1 MRDTPEPP
9 FGAIDSGKELF
20 RRLVEHYDFKCE
32 AGPLVRCIEF
42 DQLKACFDAMAEY
55 IEDVGDG
62 WEPSE
67 SQQGLI
73 PIPREYNEQ

>member
-42 DQLKACFDAMAEY
+42 DQLKACFDAMA
-55 IEDVGDG
+55 
-62 WEPSE
+62 
-67 SQQGLI
+67 
-73 PIPREYNEQ
+73 